1 MGNSTTT
8 TVNIVYI
15 YLRRT
20 TNCDDYFVIH
30 IYEADEHMNV
40 DYHY

>member
-20 TNCDDYFVIH
+20 TNCDDYSVIH
-30 IYEADEHMNV
+30 IYEDDEHMNV

>member
-1 MGNSTTT
+1 MGTSTTT

-20 TNCDDYFVIH
+20 TNCDDYFVINN
-30 IYEADEHMNV
+30 YEADEHTNV

>member
-20 TNCDDYFVIH
+20 TTYDDHSVIN
-30 IYEADEHMNV
+30 IFEADKHMNV
-40 DYHY
+40 DYHH

>member
-8 TVNIVYI
+8 TVNLAYI

-20 TNCDDYFVIH
+20 INCDDYFVIY
-30 IYEADEHMNV
+30 IFEDDDNMNA

>member
-8 TVNIVYI
+8 TVNLAYI

>member
-30 IYEADEHMNV
+30 IYEADKHTNV

>member
-30 IYEADEHMNV
+30 IYEADEYMNV

>member
-1 MGNSTTT
+1 MGNSSTSTG
-8 TVNIVYI
+8 NIVYI

>member
-20 TNCDDYFVIH
+20 TNCDDYAVIH